1 MQKAARRSEGVIMPA
16 TERAFRSDTPPADV
30 LVAGYQDAG
39 VARRDFDGLVGL
51 VKAKTV
57 KVEGV
62 ILVSHDQDGT
72 VTVVDTGDHVGR
84 KGAGRG
90 GGVGLV
96 VGLFAP
102 PLLASVVVGGA
113 AGAVVG
119 KFADHQL
126 KAGIRDKIGEA
137 LPPGSAGIIAVF
149 DDDQRLAF
157 EQALTGARLKSV
169 VQSDKHGLIRG
180 LKASLAEAMGKF
192 KPDRTKL
199 PIGDPNFGGTIG
211 RTLDK
216 SVADWSINMTPS

>member
-1 MQKAARRSEGVIMPA
+1 MSE
-16 TERAFRSDTPPADV
+16 TPADV
-30 LVAGYQDAG
+30 LVAGYQDIVA
-39 VARRDFDGLVGL
+39 ARRDFDGLVEL

-62 ILVSHDQDGT
+62 ILVAHDQDGN

-84 KGAGRG
+84 KGAGWG
-90 GGVGLV
+90 AGVGLV

-102 PLLASVVVGGA
+102 PLLASVAVGA
-113 AGAVVG
+113 AGGAVVG

-169 VQSDKHGLIRG
+169 VQSGKDGLVRHPKGLNVKLRG
-180 LKASLAEAMGKF
+180 VRPVRRCLA
-192 KPDRTKL
+192 RRL
-199 PIGDPNFGGTIG
+199 PRRSGCRSSGSRAGCRRGGC
-211 RTLDK
+211 
-216 SVADWSINMTPS
+216 